1 MMSASPTWAVV
12 ATVAEPIEL
21 IAAFAAYH
29 IEMGAAQVFLFLDA
43 PRPGDAD
50 ILEKLPGVQAI
61 CCDAA
66 YWQERLQRARPD
78 SLTRVQRVN
87 ANYAYEQTSADWLFH
102 IDADEYLVSERGIS
116 DVLADVSEQVDY
128 LRVQNLER
136 VYRPHQQD
144 QTFTTLFRVPF
155 EGLRWQERD
164 LFGSAAVFTHKGF
177 AGYTAGKGAGRADRE
192 LKLALHKANFQK
204 GAARTGP
211 PNETQCSEIL
221 LAHFD
226 GFTPLSW
233 MAKLLRYTDLGTYD
247 WQPGK
252 GRGKGQRKRAKQIDF
267 ARYYGGEL
275 RRLVELHMLLKVVL
289 PDQEQDLTQHGW
301 LLELPVDPVAA
312 LRKLLP
318 DHAWSF
324 SADSVNASLRARAA
338 PQRQIAL
345 NALQQEID
353 AGLPLEIPDVPTA
366 FPDGVQQ
373 NLREKEKAPQ

>member
-1 MMSASPTWAVV
+1 MLSFSQLLKVR
-12 ATVAEPIEL
+12 
-21 IAAFAAYH
+21 
-29 IEMGAAQVFLFLDA
+29 A
-43 PRPGDAD
+43 P
-50 ILEKLPGVQAI
+50 
-61 CCDAA
+61 
-66 YWQERLQRARPD
+66 
-78 SLTRVQRVN
+78 
-87 ANYAYEQTSADWLFH
+87 
-102 IDADEYLVSERGIS
+102 
-116 DVLADVSEQVDY
+116 
-128 LRVQNLER
+128 
-136 VYRPHQQD
+136 
-144 QTFTTLFRVPF
+144 
-155 EGLRWQERD
+155 
-164 LFGSAAVFTHKGF
+164 
-177 AGYTAGKGAGRADRE
+177 
-192 LKLALHKANFQK
+192 
-204 GAARTGP
+204 
-211 PNETQCSEIL
+211 
-221 LAHFD
+221 
-226 GFTPLSW
+226 SW

-289 PDQEQDLTQHGW
+289 PDQEQELTQHGW

-324 SADSVNASLRARAA
+324 SADSINASLRARAA

-353 AGLPLEIPDVPTA
+353 AGLPLEIPDVPTT